1 MADIQEVYGRLLA
14 TDFAGRELFADLEGQ
29 KAVKGGRETTATCPF
44 CHKPGHFQFS
54 HEKPVWQCWACK
66 EAGDWLHYLQKAKG
80 QDFRQALG
88 YLADRAGVELAGAD
102 QEQWQAYQKRAS
114 VLEAAQ
120 ALFVEWLQK
129 PEGEPVRQYLE
140 ARGYTSA
147 EITDME
153 LGAYV
158 GGQERL
164 RTALAKAG
172 YDSPEIRDSGL
183 LTGGFGTSHSLAC
196 LWRDQAGRAM
206 GLVCRAIEDG
216 TEPKYKASVGLEK
229 DRGLVGL
236 SRHRRAEAVVLVE
249 GVLDA
254 LYGTAQGFS
263 VVATGGT
270 SLSSAQ
276 VKLLQ
281 DNGTKEVLLFLD
293 SDKPGQDATARIIE
307 TLRGTLLRAYVVPPV
322 EDYKDPDQ
330 LLRAGGRET
339 FDGLLKHAE
348 SGSWWLARWLVGQHD
363 LSTDRGRDQALDRA
377 LQAYARLAD
386 PIEQRDFLQSLLA
399 ATDLQETEIAPRLQ
413 EHARRAAQVRSQE
426 VLQATV
432 RRVQG
437 KAADGDLVGAE
448 EELTAGLQQLR
459 SSRGVR
465 EPEAYR
471 LADLETD
478 LATMTEGLW
487 TGYES
492 LDALLRIPA
501 GAITI
506 LAGRP
511 GHGKTTLQLNLL
523 LSLARCYEDRQFFFF
538 SYEEARRPLA
548 LKCLMILAGQVLHER
563 FNDNAYVNY
572 LREKRGQNAAIEQAI
587 KDFDDLTGSGRLCLV
602 DQHLRAEDLAATV
615 GHLANTR
622 EVGAVFVDYIQRI
635 PLQRPLQGGQRY
647 LEIKRTSDL
656 LLEQAVACDLPVILG
671 AQLGRGDGKGRGSDR
686 VRLDNLRES
695 GDIEQD
701 ANLVLGLWT
710 EAAEKDKDDKPGPG
724 QVVPVEISVLKNR
737 NGQANKQAILNLDR
751 PCLKLTDTRSGG
763 STGLY

>member
-1 MADIQEVYGRLLA
+1 M
-14 TDFAGRELFADLEGQ
+14 
-29 KAVKGGRETTATCPF
+29 
-44 CHKPGHFQFS
+44 
-54 HEKPVWQCWACK
+54 
-66 EAGDWLHYLQKAKG
+66 
-80 QDFRQALG
+80 
-88 YLADRAGVELAGAD
+88 ELAGAD

-120 ALFVEWLQK
+120 ALFVEWLQE
-129 PEGEPVRQYLE
+129 PVGEPVRRYLE

-147 EITDME
+147 EIADME

-196 LWRDQAGRAM
+196 LWRDQAGRAT

-216 TEPKYKASVGLEK
+216 LEPKYKASVGLAK
-229 DRGLVGL
+229 DQGLVGL

-307 TLRGTLLRAYVVPPV
+307 ALRGTLLRTYVVPPV
-322 EDYKDPDQ
+322 EGYKDLDQ

-339 FDGLLKHAE
+339 FDGRLKHAE
-348 SGSWWLARWLVGQHD
+348 SGSWWLARWLVAQHD
-363 LSTDRGRDQALDRA
+363 LNTDRGRDQALDRA
-377 LQAYARLAD
+377 LQAYTRLAD

-413 EHARRAAQVRSQE
+413 EHAQRAAQVRSQE

-478 LATMTEGLW
+478 LATMAEGLW

-492 LDALLRIPA
+492 LDQILRIPA

-538 SYEEARRPLA
+538 SYEEARRPL
-548 LKCLMILAGQVLHER
+548 
-563 FNDNAYVNY
+563 
-572 LREKRGQNAAIEQAI
+572 
-587 KDFDDLTGSGRLCLV
+587 
-602 DQHLRAEDLAATV
+602 
-615 GHLANTR
+615 
-622 EVGAVFVDYIQRI
+622 
-635 PLQRPLQGGQRY
+635 
-647 LEIKRTSDL
+647 
-656 LLEQAVACDLPVILG
+656 
-671 AQLGRGDGKGRGSDR
+671 
-686 VRLDNLRES
+686 
-695 GDIEQD
+695 
-701 ANLVLGLWT
+701 
-710 EAAEKDKDDKPGPG
+710 
-724 QVVPVEISVLKNR
+724 
-737 NGQANKQAILNLDR
+737 
-751 PCLKLTDTRSGG
+751 
-763 STGLY
+763 

>member
-29 KAVKGGRETTATCPF
+29 KPAKGGRETTATCPF
-44 CHKPGHFQFS
+44 CQKPGHFQFS
-54 HEKPVWQCWACK
+54 REKPVWQCWACK

-80 QDFRQALG
+80 QDFLQALS

-102 QEQWQAYQKRAS
+102 QERWQAYQKRAS

-120 ALFVEWLQK
+120 ALFVEWLQE
-129 PEGEPVRQYLE
+129 PAGEPVRQYLE

-147 EITDME
+147 EIADME

-164 RTALAKAG
+164 RTALGKAG
-172 YDSPEIRDSGL
+172 YGSPEIKDSGL

-196 LWRDQAGRAM
+196 LWRDQAGRAT

-216 TEPKYKASVGLEK
+216 LEPKYKASVGLAK
-229 DRGLVGL
+229 DQGLVGL

-276 VKLLQ
+276 IKLLQ

-307 TLRGTLLRAYVVPPV
+307 TLRGSLLRTYVVPPV
-322 EDYKDPDQ
+322 EGYKDLDQ
-330 LLRAGGRET
+330 LLRDGGKPT
-339 FDGLLKHAE
+339 FQSLLGSAE
-348 SGSWWLARWLVGQHD
+348 SGSWWLARWLVGQYD

-377 LQAYARLAD
+377 LQAYTRLAD

-399 ATDLQETEIAPRLQ
+399 ATGLQETEIAPRLQ
-413 EHARRAAQVRSQE
+413 EHAQRAAQVRSQE

-478 LATMTEGLW
+478 LATMAEGLW

-572 LREKRGQNAAIEQAI
+572 LREKRGQNAAIEEAI
-587 KDFDDLTGSGRLCLV
+587 ETFDDLTGSGRLCLV
-602 DQHLRAEDLAATV
+602 DQQLRAEDLASTV

-671 AQLGRGDGKGRGSDR
+671 AQLGRGDGKAKGSDR

-710 EAAEKDKDDKPGPG
+710 EAAEKDKEDQPEPG

-737 NGQANKQAILNLDR
+737 NGQANKRAILNLDR

-763 STGLY
+763 STGLH

>member
-14 TDFAGRELFADLEGQ
+14 TDFAGRELFADLEGP
-29 KAVKGGRETTATCPF
+29 KPAKGGRETTATCPF

-54 HEKPVWQCWACK
+54 REKPVWQCWACK

-88 YLADRAGVELAGAD
+88 YLAERAGVELAGAD

-120 ALFVEWLQK
+120 TLFVSWLQE
-129 PEGEPVRQYLE
+129 PEGEPVRRYLE
-140 ARGYTSA
+140 DRGYTSA
-147 EITDME
+147 EIADME

-172 YDSPEIRDSGL
+172 YDSPEIKDAGL

-196 LWRDQAGRAM
+196 LWRDQAGRAT

-216 TEPKYKASVGLEK
+216 LEPKYKASVGLAK
-229 DRGLVGL
+229 DQGLVGL

-293 SDKPGQDATARIIE
+293 SDKPGQGATARIIE
-307 TLRGTLLRAYVVPPV
+307 TLRGTLLRTYVVPPV
-322 EDYKDPDQ
+322 EGYKDLDQ
-330 LLRAGGRET
+330 LLRAGGKPT
-339 FDGLLKHAE
+339 FQSLLKQAE
-348 SGSWWLARWLVGQHD
+348 SGSWWLARWLVAQHD

-377 LQAYARLAD
+377 LQAYTRLAD
-386 PIEQRDFLQSLLA
+386 PIEQKDFLKSLQA
-399 ATDLQETEIAPRLQ
+399 ATGLQETEIAPRLQ
-413 EHARRAAQVRSQE
+413 EHALRAAQVRSQE

-548 LKCLMILAGQVLHER
+548 LKCLMILAGEVLRER
-563 FNDNAYVNY
+563 FNLEAFVNY
-572 LREKRGQNAAIEQAI
+572 LREKRGQNAAIEKAI
-587 KDFDDLTGSGRLCLV
+587 ETFDDLTGSGRLCLV
-602 DQHLRAEDLAATV
+602 DQQLRAEDLAATI
-615 GHLANTR
+615 GHLAGTR
-622 EVGAVFVDYIQRI
+622 DVGAVFVDYIQRI

-671 AQLGRGDGKGRGSDR
+671 AQLGRGDGKAKGSDR

-710 EAAEKDKDDKPGPG
+710 EAAEKDKDDQPEPG

-737 NGQANKQAILNLDR
+737 NGQANKRAILNLDR

-763 STGLY
+763 STGLH